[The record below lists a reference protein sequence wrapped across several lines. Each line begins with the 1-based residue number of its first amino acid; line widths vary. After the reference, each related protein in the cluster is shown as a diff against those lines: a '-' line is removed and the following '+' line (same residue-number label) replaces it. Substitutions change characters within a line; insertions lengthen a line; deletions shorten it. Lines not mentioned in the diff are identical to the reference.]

1 MKVKTSGGS
10 KDPLPQTEKKKKKKK
25 TSGEDYAEAFEK
37 EYFPKRKK
45 KSHGVS
51 LCLNLYLEQYL
62 ELYD

>member
-10 KDPLPQTEKKKKKKK
+10 KDSLPQTEKKKKKKK

-51 LCLNLYLEQYL
+51 LCLNLY
-62 ELYD
+62 

>member
-1 MKVKTSGGS
+1 MKVKTSGS

-45 KSHGVS
+45 KSHGVGLS
-51 LCLNLYLEQYL
+51 LFRTIIQIV
-62 ELYD
+62 